1 MKANSFLGS
10 YLRQEDVDGD
20 TLATISGAKEE
31 LVGADKER
39 CLVVFFEELDK
50 GLVFNA
56 TNINTCTAL
65 FGTDETDEWIGKR
78 VTIYVDPNVMFGGK
92 KVGGLRIKSGSPE
105 GN

>member
-20 TLATISGAKEE
+20 TLATISAAKEE

-39 CLVVFFEELDK
+39 CLVVYFEEFDK

-56 TNINTCTAL
+56 TNINVCNAL
-65 FGTDETDEWIGKR
+65 FGTDETDDWMGKKLT
-78 VTIYVDPNVMFGGK
+78 VYVDPNVMFGGK
-92 KVGGLRIKSGSPE
+92 KTGGIRVKSGSPE
-105 GN
+105 SN